1 MKSTSVP
8 RLPIDLQYPNKSNS
22 TVKHGMQQP
31 ERGITKL
38 TLGMTPNKTRNNQ
51 NNSSTSS
58 IGNTPTRQHQSI
70 FAKALNLTNQY
81 KLYD

>member
-8 RLPIDLQYPNKSNS
+8 RLPMELQYPNKSNS
-22 TVKHGMQQP
+22 TLKIGKP

-38 TLGMTPNKTRNNQ
+38 LLGITPNKTRNNLDKS
-51 NNSSTSS
+51 NSSSF
-58 IGNTPTRQHQSI
+58 GNTPTHKHQSI
-70 FAKALNLTNQY
+70 FAKALNLISQH